1 MLFPGTVRDNLK
13 LWSSDFSDED
23 MIRAAKDALIHD
35 EIMEREGG
43 YDSLVLP
50 QGQNFSGGQRQ
61 KLELARAL
69 MGGRKLLILDEATS
83 ALDSIT
89 EDKILKNLKNRGI
102 TTIVVAHRLSA
113 LRDCDLILVLKNGRI
128 AEQGTQQELLATEG
142 IYRKLAENGY
152 E

>member
-13 LWSSDFSDED
+13 LWNNDFSDED

-43 YDSLVLP
+43 YDSPVLP

-69 MGGRKLLILDEATS
+69 MGNKKLLILDEATS

-89 EDKILKNLKNRGI
+89 EDTILKNLKNRGI

-113 LRDCDLILVLKNGRI
+113 LRDCDLIIVLKNGRI
-128 AEQGTQQELLATEG
+128 AEQGTQKELLATSE